1 MSALEQL
8 QELYNADPD
17 TERISLR
24 GLQLQEIGLEMEYVQ
39 LHFSHVRH
47 LDLSAN
53 ELDALPEDFGQQLPK
68 LVALDL
74 TLNRFRSIGDLASV
88 LQQCGSL
95 KSLSVTLKNSTEEK
109 VLRVMLPRLRIL
121 NGTPLECNPNAPPLP
136 PPSPLPVSAAAALHE
151 AVNGS
156 NSPPTTPQ
164 EKRTL
169 RVQYATL
176 KQDQRQLTEE
186 RVHNTGR
193 AALAQLKAQAR
204 ATRGSKSNSV
214 RPTEQPASI
223 TDEKTDWCKLL
234 KSAEQVSTAAA
245 NSRDLGEQK
254 QLQDER
260 NTTTKAFLDQL
271 KSAVKMFH
279 QCSAKPIE
287 ENADQ
292 PQLYEKLDQHMD
304 LLATQ
309 LMKQEQEIARKQAS
323 SAAASDTAD
332 QKIRMLQARWSL
344 LEVCGLFGVEKA
356 VGLNETLG
364 RAFAALLQM
373 QQELVS
379 AISHQAAV
387 PVAPTASDTAS
398 RSRKSTNSDSL
409 SSSPKQTEAD
419 KRQQQQ
425 IKMLLEVAESLE
437 NDVEAIQTSLQQE
450 KAKHELLAQENWT
463 LKHENET
470 LKRQQTLSKP
480 SLGARRSGATSDSE
494 ASPSLSRRIRKRN
507 GDSALD
513 TTTSTINIR
522 SKVEKIASTNH
533 ETTSKSPSESPVTR
547 SASPSKRQDQLRA
560 ATAAEGS
567 NATLRNLTLK
577 QLVDLIHCII
587 ASKVKYDQRTSDLR
601 APRETMEQH
610 MYTYLNQRF
619 GLHALVVDYAS
630 AIWKACAAF
639 AKADNDVAV
648 FQALLRNQ
656 LDEGF
661 LTVKTKLRQ
670 AVLDLLRAYFVSRYP
685 LKQEAAIMALIKQRT
700 TTVLHEEEWQELL
713 TYLYDPQ
720 DVHSFSQLL
729 GFFSLSSNLCCCAVD
744 EPRAPTYCVWYGE
757 KRKHCMQNSPSP
769 RLFLLSN
776 QARFR
781 SWPLSRF
788 STTTRCKADSSCWR
802 GSTRSSTP
810 TTRSTWASSSA
821 YVYHSIAPSF
831 WLVGFQI
838 LWTDVVDHR
847 IECVHCNRPTSGCQ
861 QGNPRSWPLDLNVS
875 HCSPCT
881 TSLTH
886 SYSRRRWWTK

>member
-24 GLQLQEIGLEMEYVQ
+24 GLQLQEIALEMEYVQ

-88 LQQCGSL
+88 LQQCSSL
-95 KSLSVTLKNSTEEK
+95 KSLSVSLKNATEEK

-136 PPSPLPVSAAAALHE
+136 PPSPLPVSAAAAIHE
-151 AVNGS
+151 VVNGS

-176 KQDQRQLTEE
+176 KQDQRQLAEE
-186 RVHNTGR
+186 QQHHNAGK
-193 AALAQLKAQAR
+193 AALALLNKAQPR
-204 ATRGSKSNSV
+204 VTRGTKSNSV

-223 TDEKTDWCKLL
+223 TDEKTDWRKLL

-245 NSRDLGEQK
+245 NTRGLGEPK
-254 QLQDER
+254 QLQDEW
-260 NTTTKAFLDQL
+260 NTTTKVFLDQL

-279 QCSAKPIE
+279 QCSTKPVDD
-287 ENADQ
+287 NSDQ
-292 PQLYEKLDQHMD
+292 PQLYEKLDQHMN
-304 LLATQ
+304 LLSTQ

-323 SAAASDTAD
+323 NATASDIAD
-332 QKIRMLQARWSL
+332 QKIQMLQARWSL

-379 AISHQAAV
+379 AMSHQAAV
-387 PVAPTASDTAS
+387 PVAPNVDAAS
-398 RSRKSTNSDSL
+398 RSRKSL
-409 SSSPKQTEAD
+409 SVSPKQTEAD
-419 KRQQQQ
+419 KQQQQQQ

-463 LKHENET
+463 LKHENEA
-470 LKRQQTLSKP
+470 LKRQQSLPKP

-494 ASPSLSRRIRKRN
+494 ASPSVSRRIRKRS
-507 GDSALD
+507 GDPALGS
-513 TTTSTINIR
+513 TTSTTNAR
-522 SKVEKIASTNH
+522 SKVASTNH
-533 ETTSKSPSESPVTR
+533 ESSSKSPSESPATR
-547 SASPSKRQDQLRA
+547 PASPSKRQTQLRA
-560 ATAAEGS
+560 AAAATEGS
-567 NATLRNLTLK
+567 NPTLRNLTLK

-661 LTVKTKLRQ
+661 LTIKTKLRQ
-670 AVLDLLRAYFVSRYP
+670 AVLDLLRAYFVGRYP
-685 LKQEAAIMALIKQRT
+685 LKQETAIMALVQQRM

-720 DVHSFSQLL
+720 DVRCFSLL
-729 GFFSLSSNLCCCAVD
+729 GLLSLLSNALVV
-744 EPRAPTYCVWYGE
+744 EPRAPTCCVLYGV
-757 KRKHCMQNSPSP
+757 KRKHCMQSSPSP
-769 RLFLLSN
+769 RLRPLPN
-776 QARFR
+776 QARSH

-788 STTTRCKADSSCWR
+788 CTTTRCKADSSCWR
-802 GSTRSSTP
+802 GSIRSSTP
-810 TTRSTWASSSA
+810 TTWST
-821 YVYHSIAPSF
+821 
-831 WLVGFQI
+831 
-838 LWTDVVDHR
+838 
-847 IECVHCNRPTSGCQ
+847 
-861 QGNPRSWPLDLNVS
+861 
-875 HCSPCT
+875 
-881 TSLTH
+881 
-886 SYSRRRWWTK
+886 